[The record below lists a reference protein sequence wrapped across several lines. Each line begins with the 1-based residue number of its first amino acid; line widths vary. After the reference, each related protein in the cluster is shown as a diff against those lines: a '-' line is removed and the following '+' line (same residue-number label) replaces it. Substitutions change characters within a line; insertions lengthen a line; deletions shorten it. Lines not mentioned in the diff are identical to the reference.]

1 MYPENRLKTAAT
13 ELHESIVAD
22 LKAGKSWME
31 TAVEHG
37 VCVTTIYNHAKK
49 AGLVKPRT
57 VTPSVRNLHIAK
69 EEQANG

>member
-1 MYPENRLKTAAT
+1 MYPDNKLKTAAT

-31 TAVEHG
+31 TAVKHG
-37 VCVTTIYNHAKK
+37 VCVSTIYNHAKK

-57 VTPSVRNLHIAK
+57 VTPGVPGLNIA
-69 EEQANG
+69 

>member
-31 TAVEHG
+31 TAVNHG
-37 VCVTTIYNHAKK
+37 VCITTIYNHAKK
-49 AGLVKPRT
+49 AGLVNPRT
-57 VTPSVRNLHIAK
+57 VTPSSQGLNTAK
-69 EEQANG
+69 KDVSHD